1 MWQFGA
7 LTPPDTAPIV
17 RKPPGE
23 PAAGVTMR
31 GVTVLAAA
39 CLMAMLSLVTSAR
52 TPDEPFWNSR
62 PLGYWLNQLRI
73 GDSAARQVAARGV
86 GEIATEHGSASVAAA
101 VPLLVP
107 CLDASDAPLRAAAA
121 DALAPI
127 GAVAGS
133 AGPRL
138 LMLFEHDP
146 DAIVRR
152 AAGAAAAR
160 IQPGAATLISTA
172 ARVLLH
178 DEEPR
183 VREVAAA
190 TIVEAG
196 ASSMAAMPAARQGMH
211 DRDPMV
217 RVYAAAAVAK
227 LGSADS
233 AVPVLLDALRAS
245 DGAVRAEAAGFLA
258 DAAPADASVPA
269 LLGLLDDDDR
279 IVRLAAIDALGAVG
293 RPARIAIDPLWRLI
307 RDPDED
313 IREHA
318 VKAIRLIKE

>member
-1 MWQFGA
+1 
-7 LTPPDTAPIV
+7 
-17 RKPPGE
+17 
-23 PAAGVTMR
+23 MR
-31 GVTVLAAA
+31 VLAVA
-39 CLMAMLSLVTSAR
+39 CLMAMLSIASSAGAA
-52 TPDEPFWNSR
+52 DDPFWNSR
-62 PLGYWLNQLRI
+62 PLAYWLNQLRV
-73 GDSAARQVAARGV
+73 GDSAARQLAARGV

-101 VPLLVP
+101 VPLLMP

-121 DALAPI
+121 EALAPI

-138 LMLFEHDP
+138 LTLFERDP

-160 IQPGAATLISTA
+160 IQPGSPTLISAA

-183 VREVAAA
+183 VREVADA
-190 TIVEAG
+190 TLVEAG
-196 ASSMAAMPAARQGMH
+196 TGSMTAMPAVRQGMH

-217 RVYAAAAVAK
+217 RVYAAAAVAR
-227 LGSADS
+227 LGASET
-233 AVPVLLDALRAS
+233 AVPVLLDGLQAA
-245 DGAVRAEAAGFLA
+245 DGPVRAEAAGLLA
-258 DAAPADASVPA
+258 DAAPADARSVPA
-269 LLGLLDDDDR
+269 LVGLLTDDDR
-279 IVRLAAIDALGAVG
+279 TVRLAAIDALGTVG
-293 RPARIAIDPLWRLI
+293 RPAHAAIESLWRLI

>member
-1 MWQFGA
+1 
-7 LTPPDTAPIV
+7 
-17 RKPPGE
+17 
-23 PAAGVTMR
+23 MR
-31 GVTVLAAA
+31 GVAAALAAA
-39 CLMAMLSLVTSAR
+39 CLAAMLLPASSAGAA
-52 TPDEPFWNSR
+52 DEPFWNSR
-62 PLGYWLNQLRI
+62 PLGYWLNQLRV
-73 GDSAARQVAARGV
+73 GDSAARQLAARGV

-138 LMLFEHDP
+138 LMLFERDP

-152 AAGAAAAR
+152 AAGAASAR
-160 IQPGAATLISTA
+160 IEPGSARLISTA

-190 TIVEAG
+190 TLVEAG
-196 ASSMAAMPAARQGMH
+196 RSSMAAMPAARQGMH

-217 RVYAAAAVAK
+217 RVYAAAVVAR
-227 LGSADS
+227 LGAPES
-233 AVPVLLDALRAS
+233 AVPVLLDLLHAS
-245 DGAVRAEAAGFLA
+245 DSAVRAEAAAFLA
-258 DAAPADASVPA
+258 DAAPADARSVPA
-269 LLGLLDDDDR
+269 LLALLNDDDR
-279 IVRLAAIDALGAVG
+279 TVRLAAVDALGTVG
-293 RPARIAIDPLWRLI
+293 RPARAAIEPLWRLI
-307 RDPDED
+307 RDPDEE

-318 VKAIRLIKE
+318 VKAIRLIKEESTR

>member
-1 MWQFGA
+1 
-7 LTPPDTAPIV
+7 
-17 RKPPGE
+17 
-23 PAAGVTMR
+23 MR
-31 GVTVLAAA
+31 GVTALAAA
-39 CLMAMLSLVTSAR
+39 CLTAMLLPASSASAA
-52 TPDEPFWNSR
+52 DEPFWNSR
-62 PLGYWLNQLRI
+62 PLGYWLNQLRV
-73 GDSAARQVAARGV
+73 GDSAARQLAARGV

-107 CLDASDAPLRAAAA
+107 CLEASDAPLRAAAA

-138 LMLFEHDP
+138 LMLFERDP

-160 IQPGAATLISTA
+160 IEPGSATLISTA

-190 TIVEAG
+190 TLVEAG
-196 ASSMAAMPAARQGMH
+196 TSSMAAMPAARQGMH

-217 RVYAAAAVAK
+217 RVYAAAVVAR
-227 LGSADS
+227 LGAPES
-233 AVPVLLDALRAS
+233 AVPVLLDLLHAS
-245 DGAVRAEAAGFLA
+245 DSAVRAEAAAFLA
-258 DAAPADASVPA
+258 DAAPADARSVPA
-269 LLGLLDDDDR
+269 LLALLDDDDR
-279 IVRLAAIDALGAVG
+279 TVRLAAVDALGAVG
-293 RPARIAIDPLWRLI
+293 RPARAAIEPLWRLI
-307 RDPDED
+307 RDPDEE

-318 VKAIRLIKE
+318 VKAIRLIKEESTR

>member
-1 MWQFGA
+1 
-7 LTPPDTAPIV
+7 
-17 RKPPGE
+17 
-23 PAAGVTMR
+23 MR

-39 CLMAMLSLVTSAR
+39 CLTVMLSIASSAAP
-52 TPDEPFWNSR
+52 PDEPFWNSR
-62 PLGYWLNQLRI
+62 PLGYWLNQLRM
-73 GDSAARQVAARGV
+73 GDSAARQMAARGV

-127 GAVAGS
+127 GAVTGS

-146 DAIVRR
+146 DAIVRH

-160 IQPGAATLISTA
+160 IEPGAPTLISVA

-178 DEEPR
+178 VEEPR

-190 TIVEAG
+190 TLVEAG
-196 ASSMAAMPAARQGMH
+196 RSSMAAMPAVRQGMH

-217 RVYAAAAVAK
+217 RVYSASAVAR
-227 LGSADS
+227 LGAQDA
-233 AVPVLLDALRAS
+233 AVPVLLDGLKSA
-245 DGAVRAEAAGFLA
+245 DGPVRAEAAGLLA
-258 DAAPADASVPA
+258 DAAPADPRTVTA
-269 LLGLLDDDDR
+269 LLSLIHDDDR
-279 IVRLAAIDALGAVG
+279 MVRLAAIDALGAVG
-293 RPARIAIDPLWRLI
+293 SPARSAID
-307 RDPDED
+307 
-313 IREHA
+313 
-318 VKAIRLIKE
+318 

>member
-1 MWQFGA
+1 
-7 LTPPDTAPIV
+7 
-17 RKPPGE
+17 
-23 PAAGVTMR
+23 MR
-31 GVTVLAAA
+31 GVTALAAA
-39 CLMAMLSLVTSAR
+39 CLTAMLLPASSAGAA
-52 TPDEPFWNSR
+52 DEPFWNSR
-62 PLGYWLNQLRI
+62 PLGYWLNQLRV
-73 GDSAARQVAARGV
+73 GDSAARQLAARGV

-138 LMLFEHDP
+138 LMLFERDP

-152 AAGAAAAR
+152 AAGAASAR
-160 IQPGAATLISTA
+160 IEPGSARLISTA

-190 TIVEAG
+190 TLVEAG
-196 ASSMAAMPAARQGMH
+196 KSSMAAMPAARQGMH

-217 RVYAAAAVAK
+217 RVYAAAVVAR
-227 LGSADS
+227 LGSPES
-233 AVPVLLDALRAS
+233 AVPVLLDLLHAS

-258 DAAPADASVPA
+258 DAAPADARSVPA
-269 LLGLLDDDDR
+269 LLALLNDDDR
-279 IVRLAAIDALGAVG
+279 TVRLAAIDALGAVG
-293 RPARIAIDPLWRLI
+293 RPARVAIEPLWHLI
-307 RDPDED
+307 RDPDEE

-318 VKAIRLIKE
+318 VKAIRLIKEESTR

>member
-1 MWQFGA
+1 
-7 LTPPDTAPIV
+7 
-17 RKPPGE
+17 
-23 PAAGVTMR
+23 MR
-31 GVTVLAAA
+31 VLAVA
-39 CLMAMLSLVTSAR
+39 CLMAMLSIASSAGAA
-52 TPDEPFWNSR
+52 DDPFWNSR
-62 PLGYWLNQLRI
+62 PLAYWLNQLRV
-73 GDSAARQVAARGV
+73 GDSAARQLAARGV
-86 GEIATEHGSASVAAA
+86 AEIATEHGSASVAAA
-101 VPLLVP
+101 VPLLMP

-121 DALAPI
+121 EALAPI

-138 LMLFEHDP
+138 LTLFERDP

-160 IQPGAATLISTA
+160 IQPGSPTLISAA

-190 TIVEAG
+190 TLVEAG
-196 ASSMAAMPAARQGMH
+196 TGSMTAMPAVRQGMH

-217 RVYAAAAVAK
+217 RVYAAAAVAR
-227 LGSADS
+227 LGASET
-233 AVPVLLDALRAS
+233 AVPVLLDGLQAA
-245 DGAVRAEAAGFLA
+245 DGTVRAEAAGLLA
-258 DAAPADASVPA
+258 DAAPADARSVPA
-269 LLGLLDDDDR
+269 LVALLNDDDR
-279 IVRLAAIDALGAVG
+279 TVRLAAIDALGAVG
-293 RPARIAIDPLWRLI
+293 RPAHAAIETLWRLI

-318 VKAIRLIKE
+318 VKAVRLIKE

>member
-1 MWQFGA
+1 
-7 LTPPDTAPIV
+7 
-17 RKPPGE
+17 
-23 PAAGVTMR
+23 MR
-31 GVTVLAAA
+31 GVAAALAAA
-39 CLMAMLSLVTSAR
+39 CLTAMLLPASSAGAA
-52 TPDEPFWNSR
+52 DEPFWNSR
-62 PLGYWLNQLRI
+62 PLGYWLNQLRV
-73 GDSAARQVAARGV
+73 GDSAARQLAARGV

-138 LMLFEHDP
+138 LMLFERDP

-152 AAGAAAAR
+152 AAGAASAR
-160 IQPGAATLISTA
+160 IEPGSARLISTA

-190 TIVEAG
+190 TLVEAG
-196 ASSMAAMPAARQGMH
+196 KSSMAAMPAARQGMH

-217 RVYAAAAVAK
+217 RVYAAAVVAR
-227 LGSADS
+227 LGSSES
-233 AVPVLLDALRAS
+233 AVPVLLDLLHAS

-258 DAAPADASVPA
+258 DAAPADARSVPA
-269 LLGLLDDDDR
+269 LLALLNDDDR
-279 IVRLAAIDALGAVG
+279 TVRLAAIDALGTVG
-293 RPARIAIDPLWRLI
+293 RPARVAIEPLWHLI
-307 RDPDED
+307 RDPDEE

-318 VKAIRLIKE
+318 VKAIRLIKEESTR

>member
-1 MWQFGA
+1 
-7 LTPPDTAPIV
+7 
-17 RKPPGE
+17 
-23 PAAGVTMR
+23 MR
-31 GVTVLAAA
+31 GVTALAAA
-39 CLMAMLSLVTSAR
+39 CLTAMLLPASSASAA
-52 TPDEPFWNSR
+52 DEPFWNSR
-62 PLGYWLNQLRI
+62 PLGYWLNQLRV
-73 GDSAARQVAARGV
+73 GDSAARQLAARGV

-127 GAVAGS
+127 GTVAGS

-138 LMLFEHDP
+138 LMLFERDP

-160 IQPGAATLISTA
+160 IQPGSRHADFRGR
-172 ARVLLH
+172 ARLLH

-190 TIVEAG
+190 TLVEAG
-196 ASSMAAMPAARQGMH
+196 TAPWPRCPPPPGHARPRSDGQGI
-211 DRDPMV
+211 RGGRRREAWIT
-217 RVYAAAAVAK
+217 RV
-227 LGSADS
+227 GR
-233 AVPVLLDALRAS
+233 PVLLDLLHAS
-245 DGAVRAEAAGFLA
+245 DGPVRAEAAGFLA
-258 DAAPADASVPA
+258 DAAPADARSVPA
-269 LLGLLDDDDR
+269 LLALLNDDDR
-279 IVRLAAIDALGAVG
+279 TVRLAAIDALGAVG
-293 RPARIAIDPLWRLI
+293 RPARVAIEPLWRLI

-318 VKAIRLIKE
+318 VKAIRLIKEESTR

>member
-1 MWQFGA
+1 
-7 LTPPDTAPIV
+7 
-17 RKPPGE
+17 
-23 PAAGVTMR
+23 MR
-31 GVTVLAAA
+31 GVTALAAA
-39 CLMAMLSLVTSAR
+39 CLTAMLLPVSSASAA
-52 TPDEPFWNSR
+52 DEPFWNSR
-62 PLGYWLNQLRI
+62 PLAYWLNQLRV
-73 GDSAARQVAARGV
+73 GDSAARQMAARGV

-107 CLDASDAPLRAAAA
+107 CLDASDATLRAAAA

-138 LMLFEHDP
+138 LMLFERDP
-146 DAIVRR
+146 DAVVRR

-160 IQPGAATLISTA
+160 IQPGSPTLISAA

-190 TIVEAG
+190 TLVEAG
-196 ASSMAAMPAARQGMH
+196 TRSMAAMPAARQGMH

-217 RVYAAAAVAK
+217 RVYAAAVVAK
-227 LGSADS
+227 LGSSDS
-233 AVPVLLDALRAS
+233 AVPVLLDGLHAS
-245 DGAVRAEAAGFLA
+245 DAPVRAEAAGFLA
-258 DAAPADASVPA
+258 DAAPAERSVPA
-269 LLGLLDDDDR
+269 LLALIDDDDR

-293 RPARIAIDPLWRLI
+293 RPARIAIEPLWRLI
-307 RDPDED
+307 RDPDEE

-318 VKAIRLIKE
+318 VKAIRLIKEESTR

>member
-1 MWQFGA
+1 
-7 LTPPDTAPIV
+7 
-17 RKPPGE
+17 
-23 PAAGVTMR
+23 MR
-31 GVTVLAAA
+31 VLAVA
-39 CLMAMLSLVTSAR
+39 CLMAMLSIASSAGAA
-52 TPDEPFWNSR
+52 DDPFWNSR
-62 PLGYWLNQLRI
+62 PLAYWLNQLRV
-73 GDSAARQVAARGV
+73 GDSAARQLAARGV

-101 VPLLVP
+101 VPLLMP

-121 DALAPI
+121 EALAPI

-138 LMLFEHDP
+138 LTLFERDP

-160 IQPGAATLISTA
+160 IQPGSPTLISAA

-190 TIVEAG
+190 TLVEAG
-196 ASSMAAMPAARQGMH
+196 TGSMTAMPAVRQGMH

-217 RVYAAAAVAK
+217 RVYAAAAVAR
-227 LGSADS
+227 LGASET
-233 AVPVLLDALRAS
+233 AVPVLLDGLQAA
-245 DGAVRAEAAGFLA
+245 DGPVRAEAAGLLA
-258 DAAPADASVPA
+258 DAAPADARSVPA
-269 LLGLLDDDDR
+269 LVALLNDDDR
-279 IVRLAAIDALGAVG
+279 TVRLAAIDALGTVG
-293 RPARIAIDPLWRLI
+293 RPAHAAIETLWRLI

-318 VKAIRLIKE
+318 VKAVRLIKG

>member
-1 MWQFGA
+1 
-7 LTPPDTAPIV
+7 
-17 RKPPGE
+17 
-23 PAAGVTMR
+23 MR
-31 GVTVLAAA
+31 VLAVA
-39 CLMAMLSLVTSAR
+39 CLTAMMLPASSVSAA
-52 TPDEPFWNSR
+52 DEPFWNSR
-62 PLGYWLNQLRI
+62 PLGYWLNQLRV
-73 GDSAARQVAARGV
+73 GDSAARQLAARGV
-86 GEIATEHGSASVAAA
+86 GEIATEHGSAAVAAA
-101 VPLLVP
+101 VPLLMP

-121 DALAPI
+121 EALAPI

-138 LMLFEHDP
+138 LTLFERDP

-160 IQPGAATLISTA
+160 IQPGSPALISAA

-190 TIVEAG
+190 TLVEAG
-196 ASSMAAMPAARQGMH
+196 TGSMTAMPAVRQGMH

-217 RVYAAAAVAK
+217 RVYAAAAVAR
-227 LGSADS
+227 LGASET
-233 AVPVLLDALRAS
+233 AVPVLLDGLQAA
-245 DGAVRAEAAGFLA
+245 DGPVRAEAAGLLA
-258 DAAPADASVPA
+258 DAAPADARSVPA
-269 LLGLLDDDDR
+269 LLALLNDDDR
-279 IVRLAAIDALGAVG
+279 TVRLAAIDALGTVG
-293 RPARIAIDPLWRLI
+293 RPAHAAIEPLWRLI

-313 IREHA
+313 IREHT

>member
-1 MWQFGA
+1 
-7 LTPPDTAPIV
+7 
-17 RKPPGE
+17 
-23 PAAGVTMR
+23 MR
-31 GVTVLAAA
+31 GVTALAAA
-39 CLMAMLSLVTSAR
+39 CLTAILSIASSAGAA
-52 TPDEPFWNSR
+52 DEPFWNSR
-62 PLGYWLNQLRI
+62 PLGYWLNQLRV

-101 VPLLVP
+101 IPLLMP

-138 LMLFEHDP
+138 LMLFERDP

-160 IQPGAATLISTA
+160 IQPGSPTLVSTA

-190 TIVEAG
+190 TLVEAG
-196 ASSMAAMPAARQGMH
+196 AGSITAMPAVRQGMH

-217 RVYAAAAVAK
+217 RVYAAAAAAR
-227 LGSADS
+227 LGASET
-233 AVPVLLDALRAS
+233 AVPVLLDGLRSA
-245 DGAVRAEAAGFLA
+245 DGPVRAEAAGLLA
-258 DAAPADASVPA
+258 DAAPGDARSVPA
-269 LLGLLDDDDR
+269 LIALLSDDDR
-279 IVRLAAIDALGAVG
+279 TVRLAAIDALGAVG
-293 RPARIAIDPLWRLI
+293 RPARAAIDPLWHVI
-307 RDPDED
+307 HDPDED

-318 VKAIRLIKE
+318 VKAIRLIKEGP